1 MWQIDWDI
9 PLAEYCRRY
18 THGRNERERDMTV
31 DMWIASGIG
40 FFIGAM
46 FGILIVALMAACED

>member
-1 MWQIDWDI
+1 
-9 PLAEYCRRY
+9 
-18 THGRNERERDMTV
+18 MTV

-46 FGILIVALMAACED
+46 FGILIVALMAASRD

>member
-1 MWQIDWDI
+1 
-9 PLAEYCRRY
+9 
-18 THGRNERERDMTV
+18 MTI

-40 FFIGAM
+40 FFAGTM

>member
-1 MWQIDWDI
+1 
-9 PLAEYCRRY
+9 
-18 THGRNERERDMTV
+18 MTV

-40 FFIGAM
+40 FFIGTM